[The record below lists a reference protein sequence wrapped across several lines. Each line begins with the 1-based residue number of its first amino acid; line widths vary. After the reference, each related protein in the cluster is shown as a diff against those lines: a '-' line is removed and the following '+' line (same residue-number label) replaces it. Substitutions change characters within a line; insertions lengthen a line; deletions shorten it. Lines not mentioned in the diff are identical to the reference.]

1 MYFRYFSGMRPFGL
15 THPHMATGRPG
26 GKIRY
31 MARLG
36 SMPSP
41 SHSPTY
47 PPPHTMARMTVARH
61 CLQLIPMNT
70 FDSMVVSS
78 L

>member
-1 MYFRYFSGMRPFGL
+1 MYFRYFSGMSPLGL
-15 THPHMATGRPG
+15 THPHTAMGRPG

-36 SMPSP
+36 STPRP
-41 SHSPTY
+41 SHRPTY
-47 PPPHTMARMTVARH
+47 PPPHTMTRMTAARH
-61 CLQLIPMNT
+61 CRQLIPMNT
-70 FDSMVVSS
+70 LLSMVVSS